1 MQSQV
6 HHGNSPKKSNSM
18 GINANGSNLNL
29 KFSDLSDQDSTIDET
44 KPLYIDEVSFQIS
57 SPTSYW
63 TMSSLIGA
71 PSGEHL
77 KIYFRGRNNP
87 QHLNLSSITVY
98 NRMFMSIGMDQLS
111 MQDKNKN

>member
-6 HHGNSPKKSNSM
+6 HHGNSPKKSNSI

-44 KPLYIDEVSFQIS
+44 KPLYIDEVSFQS
-57 SPTSYW
+57 FSPTSDW
-63 TMSSLIGA
+63 SSFIGA
-71 PSGEHL
+71 ASGDHL

-87 QHLNLSSITVY
+87 QHLNLSSTIVY
-98 NRMFMSIGMDQLS
+98 NLMFMLIGMDQQS